1 MTTVYDFTADTLAGD
16 PMPLSDYAGDVL
28 LIVNVASK
36 CGLTPQYAGLETL
49 YRKYRGRGFQVLG
62 FPCNQFGGQ
71 EPGEA
76 AQIASFCSL
85 TYDVSFPMFAKIDV
99 NGAQTHPLY
108 AFLKAQKRGWLGSD
122 IKWNF
127 SKFLIGRDGAVIAR
141 FAPNIAP
148 KSLEKHIERAF
159 DPPPPREPKPK
170 RAAKPKREPKAKAAP
185 KVKPAPKPKKPR
197 PKPGA

>member
-1 MTTVYDFTADTLAGD
+1 MSTVYDFTADTLAGASV
-16 PMPLSDYAGDVL
+16 PLSDYSGDVL

-49 YRKYRGRGFQVLG
+49 HRKYRDRGFQVLG

-71 EPGEA
+71 EPGDA

-85 TYDVSFPMFAKIDV
+85 TYDVTFPLFAKIDV
-99 NGAQTHPLY
+99 NGEHAHPLY
-108 AFLKAQKRGWLGSD
+108 VFLKAQKRGWLGPD

-127 SKFLIGRDGAVIAR
+127 TKFLIGRDGAVAGR

-148 KSLEKHIERAF
+148 KSLEKHIERLF
-159 DPPPPREPKPK
+159 DPQPPADPKPN
-170 RAAKPKREPKAKAAP
+170 RAAKA
-185 KVKPAPKPKKPR
+185 KPAPKAKKEQAKR
-197 PKPGA
+197 GV